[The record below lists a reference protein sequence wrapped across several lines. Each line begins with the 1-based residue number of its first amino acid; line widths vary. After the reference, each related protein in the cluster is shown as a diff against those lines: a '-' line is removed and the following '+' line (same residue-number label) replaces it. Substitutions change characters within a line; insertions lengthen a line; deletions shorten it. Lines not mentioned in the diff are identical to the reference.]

1 MAENYDQDDL
11 APYDPQSG
19 VSGVGSGSGFGASL
33 YYLYKA
39 GQIEMPSIA
48 QRYLGLAQVVHTGAT
63 TAQSYAPAAGN
74 PAALTGL
81 ADVLDQLHHA
91 LNTTVTSVRDCGIV
105 LSQVAQRYAA
115 ADEGA
120 STAFNDRI
128 KDVDGADDAVFTGPA
143 PVVPDP
149 PAVDAP
155 LPTVTPPSSPP
166 ELDDIPTEDQPDTQ
180 VPDDDE
186 SSGGGSSSGGSTD

>member
-1 MAENYDQDDL
+1 MPDYDQDDL
-11 APYDPQSG
+11 APYDPQSP
-19 VSGVGSGSGFGASL
+19 VSGVGSGPGFGASL

-48 QRYLGLAQVVHTGAT
+48 QRYLDLSMQVHGAAS
-63 TAQSYAPAAGN
+63 TAQSYAPTAGN

-81 ADVLDQLHHA
+81 ADVLDQLQHA
-91 LNTTVTSVRDCGIV
+91 LGSTVTSVRDCGIV

-115 ADEGA
+115 ADEQA
-120 STAFNDRI
+120 STAFNSRVR
-128 KDVDGADDAVFTGPA
+128 DVEGADDGVFTGPA

-155 LPTVTPPSSPP
+155 LPNVTPPTTPP
-166 ELDDIPTEDQPDTQ
+166 PLDLPPTEDQPEVE
-180 VPDDDE
+180 VPDGDSD
-186 SSGGGSSSGGSTD
+186 SGGSGGPGGYTD